1 MVNLTFCRLDS
12 AYSINS
18 DNSEAQ
24 HLFPFFISLSAG
36 RSSLLEFRF
45 DLLSLIRFGAF
56 QMHLSFR
63 SSAFGL
69 HFQERSTFSL
79 IWGRI
84 SGLPKI
90 MDHDSDL
97 LDAVGIM
104 KDFFK
109 QPQASVQI
117 EATWSLSNFSGFFWS
132 IRQILFTSVPL
143 YYFDAKSDWLPCF
156 QLYLGVHQRIYCL
169 GISSLCL

>member
-79 IWGRI
+79 IWGKSVDFRR
-84 SGLPKI
+84 SWI
-90 MDHDSDL
+90 MIPICWMLLVSWWIFSNNRRRLCRSRPMEHFKLFKVFLIDSAD
-97 LDAVGIM
+97 
-104 KDFFK
+104 
-109 QPQASVQI
+109 SVYFC
-117 EATWSLSNFSGFFWS
+117 AFALFWLE
-132 IRQILFTSVPL
+132 IRLITV
-143 YYFDAKSDWLPCF
+143 WNRCF
-156 QLYLGVHQRIYCL
+156 W
-169 GISSLCL
+169 